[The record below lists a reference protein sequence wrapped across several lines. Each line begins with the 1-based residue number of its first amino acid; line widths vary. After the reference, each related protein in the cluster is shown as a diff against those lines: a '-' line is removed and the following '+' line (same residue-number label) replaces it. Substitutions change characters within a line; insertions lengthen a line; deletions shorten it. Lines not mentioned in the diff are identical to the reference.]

1 MENFM
6 LNSSKVDEVSYLLI
20 EQMATTENQV
30 I

>member
-6 LNSSKVDEVSYLLI
+6 LNSSEVDEVSYLLI